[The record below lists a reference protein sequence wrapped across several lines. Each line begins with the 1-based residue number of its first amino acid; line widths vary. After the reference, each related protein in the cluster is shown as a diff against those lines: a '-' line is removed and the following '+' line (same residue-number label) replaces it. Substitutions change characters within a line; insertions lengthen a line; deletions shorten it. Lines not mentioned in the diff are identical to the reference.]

1 MYKKDLNAT
10 IGWKFFFTFLAFSLL
25 IPFKSPD
32 ETLQGISAL
41 SPNSKELP
49 QADRLHNYVANQ
61 MGIFFRINIWIFL
74 KLKSNHVTT
83 DILEEKYRYYTLQ
96 DLQSSESSVGP
107 RVSVKSFKVLTPR
120 SSRSKK
126 SIPSSESFQKVIQQ
140 RSVRGS
146 EEVFVVSD
154 DEFEND
160 PQKLLQLINTPGKHK
175 KSTMEYEIW

>member
-61 MGIFFRINIWIFL
+61 MGIFFRINI
-74 KLKSNHVTT
+74 
-83 DILEEKYRYYTLQ
+83 
-96 DLQSSESSVGP
+96 
-107 RVSVKSFKVLTPR
+107 
-120 SSRSKK
+120 
-126 SIPSSESFQKVIQQ
+126 
-140 RSVRGS
+140 
-146 EEVFVVSD
+146 
-154 DEFEND
+154 
-160 PQKLLQLINTPGKHK
+160 
-175 KSTMEYEIW
+175 